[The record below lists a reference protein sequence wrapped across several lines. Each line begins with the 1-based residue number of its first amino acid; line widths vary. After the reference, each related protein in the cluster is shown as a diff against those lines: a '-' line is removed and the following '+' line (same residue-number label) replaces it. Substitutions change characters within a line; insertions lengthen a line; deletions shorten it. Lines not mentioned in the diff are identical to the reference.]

1 MSDSTPLIAGR
12 FQPLD
17 NTRPGPG
24 SPRRARDFET
34 AQTVM
39 LREVPLSAQ
48 TADAALAHARTAKRI
63 FHPSLI
69 TLFDIYTQGTDRV
82 LLAYEYVPAQTLAQL
97 SGGHPLNPKR
107 AAELVSEVADA
118 VATLHAHGALHGA
131 ISQLS
136 VLVTMKGKAKLD
148 RAGDPSLNGF
158 VTASI
163 ERDIAALGDL
173 LQELAG
179 RPAPGTAG
187 MEAINL
193 VIAQARDGRLTSAA
207 TVAAMLRR

>member
-1 MSDSTPLIAGR
+1 MSAPNTPIAGR

-17 NTRPGPG
+17 SARAGAPL
-24 SPRRARDFET
+24 RARDLET

-39 LREVPLSAQ
+39 LREVELSPA
-48 TADAALAHARTAKRI
+48 TAEAALAHARAAKQI

-69 TLFDIYTQGTDRV
+69 TLFDIYTQGAERV
-82 LLAYEYVPAQTLAQL
+82 LLAYEYVPAQTLAQV
-97 SGGHPLNPKR
+97 SGGHPLNSRR
-107 AAELVSEVADA
+107 AAEIVTEVADA

-136 VLVTMKGKAKLD
+136 VLMTMKGKAKLD
-148 RAGDPSLNGF
+148 RAGDPSLQGF
-158 VTASI
+158 VNASVAG
-163 ERDIAALGDL
+163 DIAALGDL
-173 LQELAG
+173 LQELVG

-187 MEAINL
+187 MEALNL
-193 VIAQARDGRLTSAA
+193 VIAQARNGRLTSAA